1 MLNRIIDLSV
11 RFRWLVIG
19 LAVVLALFG
28 TRELLRL
35 PIDAVPD
42 ITNRQVQITTVAPAL
57 GPEEVERQVTFPL
70 ETTLAGLPGLIE
82 TRSLSRHGFSQITA
96 VFTDATDIYFARN
109 LVNERVQAAREDLP
123 GGLSPSMGPVVT
135 GLGEV
140 YIWTLEFAD
149 TPARTGAL
157 YVTPE
162 GERLTSDEEK
172 ATYLRT
178 VQDWIVAPQ
187 LRTVPGVAGV
197 DVLGGYV
204 KEYAV
209 HPNPA
214 LLAAYGVGLVQLVE
228 ALEHAN
234 RIAGAGYVNRAGEA
248 YIVRADARLKSL
260 DDLAQTPILNQG
272 GRVIRVADVA
282 TVEIGR
288 TPRLGSASAD
298 GRETVIGTAL
308 MLQGENSREV
318 AQRVGQ
324 RIREMEASLPPGV
337 VIRPALD
344 RTELVEATIKTVEH
358 NLLLG
363 ALLVIA
369 VLFLALGN
377 ARAALITALV
387 IPLSFLFA
395 ASAMNRFGISA
406 NLLSLGA
413 LDFGLIVDGAVV
425 VIENTLRRLSLK
437 RDEAGRPLTLSERLS
452 VAAGAAR
459 EMARPAAF
467 GQAIILLVYAPLL
480 MFEGVEGKMFG
491 PMAATVML
499 ALLAAFVL
507 SFTFVPAM
515 AALLVREP
523 KTDHQETRLTRAAKA
538 RYRPLLVAAM
548 ARPRAVMIGAGI
560 ALLLGAVTFMALGRE
575 FVPELDEGD
584 VLVQALRVPS
594 TSLEQSQAMQ
604 FQVERALMALPEV
617 ERVFTRTG
625 TAEVASD
632 PMPPSISDT
641 FVILKD
647 RSAWPDPGL
656 DKAALVDRMEES
668 LSSLLGNNYEFTQ
681 PIEMRFNELI
691 AGVRSDVAVMVYG
704 DDFAA
709 MTRTAEQVAGVLRQ
723 IDGAADVR
731 VEQVSGQPTI
741 TASVDR
747 TVAAAQGVHASD
759 AADALAIAFAGRS
772 AGQVLEGDR
781 RFDVV
786 VRLGDTLRNDPTV
799 MEQLPVVPEDA
810 ATGAATVPLSAV
822 ARFDIAD
829 GPNQISRSNG
839 KRRMIVQANVRGRD
853 LGSFVAEAQARV
865 GEEVQPPAGGWLD
878 WGGQFENLQRASAR
892 LGLIVPIVFLTIGG
906 LLFWALRSVK
916 DAALVFAG
924 VPLALVGGA
933 LALGLRGMPFSI
945 SAAVGFIAVSGV
957 ATLNG
962 LVLMQAI
969 QERLAHGATPSE
981 AALEGAVDRMRAVIT
996 TALVAVLGF
1005 VPMGFAT
1012 GAGAE
1017 VQKPLATVVI
1027 GGLTT
1032 ATLLTLVV
1040 LPVLMAHWGRQRK
1053 GLAAD
1058 GAAKGLQVDASTGAA
1073 QELGRGIGVE

>member
-1 MLNRIIDLSV
+1 MLSRIIDASV
-11 RFRWLVIG
+11 RFRWLVVL
-19 LAVVLALFG
+19 LAALLAILG
-28 TRELLRL
+28 ARELMRL

-70 ETTLAGLPGLIE
+70 ETALAGLPGLTE

-96 VFTDATDIYFARN
+96 VFADSTDIYFARS
-109 LVNERVQAAREDLP
+109 LVNERMQAAREDLP
-123 GGLSPSMGPVVT
+123 DGLTPSMGPVVT

-140 YIWTLEFAD
+140 YIWTIEFKGK
-149 TPARTGAL
+149 PAGAGVP
-157 YVTPE
+157 YTTPE
-162 GERLTSDEEK
+162 GERLVTDEEK

-187 LRTVPGVAGV
+187 LKTVKGVAGV

-209 HPNPA
+209 HPDPA
-214 LLAAYGVGLVQLVE
+214 RLAAYGVGLVQLVE

-248 YIVRADARLKSL
+248 YIVRADARVKSL
-260 DDLAQTPILNQG
+260 QELAQTPILNRG
-272 GRVIRVADVA
+272 GQVIRVSDVA

-288 TPRLGSASAD
+288 APRLGSASAN
-298 GRETVIGTAL
+298 GRETVVGTAL

-318 AQRVGQ
+318 ARRVGL
-324 RIREMEASLPPGV
+324 RLKAIEPSLPPDV
-337 VIRPALD
+337 MIRPALD
-344 RTELVEATIKTVEH
+344 RTQLVEATIRTVEH
-358 NLLLG
+358 NLALG
-363 ALLVIA
+363 AALVIA
-369 VLFLALGN
+369 VLFFALGN
-377 ARAALITALV
+377 VRAAIITALV

-425 VIENTLRRLSLK
+425 VIENTLRRLALK
-437 RDEAGRPLTLSERLS
+437 REAEGRALTAPERLS
-452 VAAGAAR
+452 VAASSAR

-499 ALLAAFVL
+499 ALLGAFIL

-515 AALLVREP
+515 AALWVREP
-523 KTDHQETRLTRAAKA
+523 KADHEETRLTRLAKA
-538 RYRPLLVAAM
+538 RYAPLLAWAIE
-548 ARPRAVMIGAGI
+548 RPRTVLAGAGV
-560 ALLLGAVTFMALGRE
+560 ALLVGVMAFLLLGRE
-575 FVPELDEGD
+575 FMPTLDEGD
-584 VLVQALRVPS
+584 LLVQALRVPS

-604 FQVERALMALPEV
+604 FRVERTLKAMPEV
-617 ERVFTRTG
+617 ALVFTRTG

-641 FVILKD
+641 FVMLKPRREWPD
-647 RSAWPDPGL
+647 RSL
-656 DKAALVDRMEES
+656 SKAELVERMETE
-668 LSSLLGNNYEFTQ
+668 LGKLLGNSYEFTQ
-681 PIEMRFNELI
+681 PIQMRFNELI
-691 AGVRSDVAVMVYG
+691 AGVRSDVAVKVYG
-704 DDFAA
+704 DDFTA
-709 MTRTAEQVAGVLRQ
+709 MSATAEQVATILRG
-723 IDGAADVR
+723 IGGAADVR
-731 VEQVSGQPTI
+731 VEQISGQPTI
-741 TASVDR
+741 TATVDR
-747 TVAAAQGVHASD
+747 TVAAAQGIHASD
-759 AADALAIAFAGRS
+759 AADALAIGLAGRE
-772 AGQVLEGDR
+772 AGHVLEGDR

-786 VRLGDTLRNDPTV
+786 VRLADPLRNDPTV
-799 MEQLPVVPEDA
+799 MAQLPVMPEDA
-810 ATGAATVPLSAV
+810 ESGAPTVPLSAV
-822 ARFDIAD
+822 ARFDTSE
-829 GPNQISRSNG
+829 GPNQISRENG
-839 KRRMIVQANVRGRD
+839 KRRIVVQANVRGRD
-853 LGSFVAEAQARV
+853 LGGFVAEARAKV
-865 GEEVQPPAGGWLD
+865 AAGVKPPAGGWLD
-878 WGGQFENLQRASAR
+878 WGGQFENLERASAR
-892 LGLIVPIVFLTIGG
+892 LALIVPVVFLTIA
-906 LLFWALRSVK
+906 LLLVVALRSFR

-933 LALGLRGMPFSI
+933 VALLVRGMPLSI

-957 ATLNG
+957 VTLNG

-969 QERLAHGATPSE
+969 RQRLADGFAPAE
-981 AALEGAVDRMRAVIT
+981 ASLDGAVNRLRAVLT

-1005 VPMGFAT
+1005 VPMAFAF
-1012 GAGAE
+1012 GPGAE

-1032 ATLLTLVV
+1032 ATLLTLIV
-1040 LPVLMAHWGRQRK
+1040 LPVL
-1053 GLAAD
+1053 AAVSWRR
-1058 GAAKGLQVDASTGAA
+1058 AVRAPPPP
-1073 QELGRGIGVE
+1073 

>member
-1 MLNRIIDLSV
+1 MLNRIIDASV
-11 RFRWLVIG
+11 RFRWLVVG
-19 LAVVLALFG
+19 LTVVLAILG
-28 TRELLRL
+28 GRELLHL

-70 ETTLAGLPGLIE
+70 ETALAGLPGLTE

-109 LVNERVQAAREDLP
+109 LVNERLQAAREDLP
-123 GGLSPSMGPVVT
+123 AGLSPSMGPVVT

-140 YIWTLEFAD
+140 YIWTLEL
-149 TPARTGAL
+149 TGPAARPGAA

-162 GERLTSDEEK
+162 GERLVSDQEK

-178 VQDWIVAPQ
+178 IQDWLVAPQ
-187 LRTVPGVAGV
+187 LKTVPGVAGV

-209 HPNPA
+209 HPDPGR
-214 LLAAYGVGLVQLVE
+214 LAAYGVGLVQLVE

-260 DDLAQTPILNQG
+260 DDLAQTPILNRG
-272 GRVIRVADVA
+272 GQVIRVSDVA

-288 TPRLGSASAD
+288 APRLGSASAD
-298 GRETVIGTAL
+298 GRETVVGTAL

-318 AQRVGQ
+318 ARRVGA
-324 RIREMEASLPPGV
+324 RLKEITPSLPPGV
-337 VIRPALD
+337 RLRPELD
-344 RTELVEATIKTVEH
+344 RTELVEATVRTVEH

-363 ALLVIA
+363 ALLVVA
-369 VLFLALGN
+369 VLFFALGN
-377 ARAALITALV
+377 VRAAIITALV

-425 VIENTLRRLSLK
+425 VIENTLRRLGLK
-437 RDEAGRPLTLSERLS
+437 SAETGRALTTAERLS
-452 VAAGAAR
+452 VAAASAR

-499 ALLAAFVL
+499 ALAAAFVL

-523 KTDHQETRLTRAAKA
+523 GADHEETRLTRAAKA
-538 RYRPLLVAAM
+538 RYQPLLKGAI
-548 ARPRAVMIGAGI
+548 ARPRLVLTGAGI
-560 ALLLGAVTFMALGRE
+560 ALIAGLVAFLTLGRE
-575 FVPELDEGD
+575 FVPQLDEGD

-604 FQVERALMALPEV
+604 FQVERTLKAMPQV

-647 RSAWPDPGL
+647 RRDWPEPGL
-656 DKAALVDRMEES
+656 AKADLVADMEER

-691 AGVRSDVAVMVYG
+691 AGVRSDVAVMIYG

-709 MTRTAEQVAGVLRQ
+709 MDRTARQVAGVLNG
-723 IDGAADVR
+723 IEGAADVR

-772 AGQVLEGDR
+772 AGQVNEGDR

-786 VRLGDTLRNDPTV
+786 VRLDDALRADPTV
-799 MEQLPVVPEDA
+799 MEQLPVVPENA
-810 ATGAATVPLSAV
+810 QAGAPTVPLSSV
-822 ARFDIAD
+822 ARFDVAE
-829 GPNQISRSNG
+829 GPNQISRADG

-853 LGSFVAEAQARV
+853 LGGFVAEAQARV
-865 GEEVQPPAGGWLD
+865 AAQVQPPPSGWID

-892 LGLIVPIVFLTIGG
+892 LALIVPIVFLTIGG
-906 LLFWALRSVK
+906 LLVLALRSWK

-933 LALGLRGMPFSI
+933 LALALRGMPLSI

-969 QERLAHGATPSE
+969 RQRLTDGDPPGE
-981 AALEGAVDRMRAVIT
+981 AALHGAVSRLRAVLT

-1005 VPMGFAT
+1005 VPMAFAA

-1032 ATLLTLVV
+1032 ATVLTLIV
-1040 LPVLMAHWGRQRK
+1040 LPVL
-1053 GLAAD
+1053 AA
-1058 GAAKGLQVDASTGAA
+1058 LWRRVP
-1073 QELGRGIGVE
+1073 EHE

>member
-1 MLNRIIDLSV
+1 MLNRIIDASV
-11 RFRWLVIG
+11 RFRWLVVG
-19 LAVVLALFG
+19 LAVVLAILG
-28 TRELLRL
+28 GRELLHL

-57 GPEEVERQVTFPL
+57 GPEEVESQVTFPL
-70 ETTLAGLPGLIE
+70 ETALAGLPGLTE

-109 LVNERVQAAREDLP
+109 LVNEQLQGARADLP
-123 GGLSPSMGPVVT
+123 EGLSPSMGPVVT

-140 YIWTLEFAD
+140 YIWTLEL
-149 TPARTGAL
+149 TGSAAQPGAV

-162 GERLTSDEEK
+162 GERLVTDQEK

-187 LRTVPGVAGV
+187 LKTVPGVAGV

-209 HPNPA
+209 HPDPSR
-214 LLAAYGVGLVQLVE
+214 LAAYGVGLVQLVE

-260 DDLAQTPILNQG
+260 NDLAQTPILNRG
-272 GRVIRVADVA
+272 GQVIRVSDVA

-288 TPRLGSASAD
+288 APRLGSASAD
-298 GRETVIGTAL
+298 GRETVVGTAL

-318 AQRVGQ
+318 AHRVGE
-324 RIREMEASLPPGV
+324 RLKAIAPSLPPGV
-337 VIRPALD
+337 NLRPELD
-344 RTELVEATIKTVEH
+344 RTELVEATIRTVEH

-363 ALLVIA
+363 ALLVVA
-369 VLFLALGN
+369 VLFFALGSV
-377 ARAALITALV
+377 RAAIITALV

-425 VIENTLRRLSLK
+425 VIENTLRRLGLK
-437 RDEAGRPLTLSERLS
+437 RTEAGRPLTVAERLS
-452 VAAGAAR
+452 VAAASAR

-499 ALLAAFVL
+499 ALAAAFVL

-523 KTDHQETRLTRAAKA
+523 KADHEETRLTRAAKA
-538 RYRPLLVAAM
+538 RYLPLLERAI
-548 ARPRAVMIGAGI
+548 ARPRLVMTGAGV
-560 ALLLGAVTFMALGRE
+560 ALLAGLIAFLTLGRE
-575 FVPELDEGD
+575 FVPQLDEGD

-604 FQVERALMALPEV
+604 FQVERTLKAMPQV

-641 FVILKD
+641 FVILKERRD
-647 RSAWPDPGL
+647 WPEPGL
-656 DKAALVDRMEES
+656 AKADLVADMETQ
-668 LSSLLGNNYEFTQ
+668 LSTLLGNNYEFTQ

-691 AGVRSDVAVMVYG
+691 AGVRSDVAVMIYG

-709 MTRTAEQVAGVLRQ
+709 MDRTAQQVAVVLNS
-723 IDGAADVR
+723 IEGAADVR

-759 AADALAIAFAGRS
+759 AADALAIAFAGRA
-772 AGQVLEGDR
+772 AGQINEGDR

-786 VRLGDTLRNDPTV
+786 VRLDDALRADPTV
-799 MEQLPVVPEDA
+799 MEQLPVMPENA
-810 ATGAATVPLSAV
+810 QAGAPTVPLTSV
-822 ARFDIAD
+822 ARFEVAE
-829 GPNQISRSNG
+829 GPNQISRADG

-853 LGSFVAEAQARV
+853 LGGFVAEAQGKVADQ
-865 GEEVQPPAGGWLD
+865 VQPPPSGWID

-892 LGLIVPIVFLTIGG
+892 LALIVPIVFLTIGG
-906 LLFWALRSVK
+906 LLVLALRSWK
-916 DAALVFAG
+916 DAALVFAS

-933 LALGLRGMPFSI
+933 LALALRGMPLSI

-969 QERLAHGATPSE
+969 RQRLTEGDPPAAAALHGAVSR
-981 AALEGAVDRMRAVIT
+981 LRAVLT
-996 TALVAVLGF
+996 TALVAVMGF
-1005 VPMGFAT
+1005 VPMAFAA

-1032 ATLLTLVV
+1032 ATLLTLIV
-1040 LPVLMAHWGRQRK
+1040 LPVF
-1053 GLAAD
+1053 AARWR
-1058 GAAKGLQVDASTGAA
+1058 AAPGHS
-1073 QELGRGIGVE
+1073 